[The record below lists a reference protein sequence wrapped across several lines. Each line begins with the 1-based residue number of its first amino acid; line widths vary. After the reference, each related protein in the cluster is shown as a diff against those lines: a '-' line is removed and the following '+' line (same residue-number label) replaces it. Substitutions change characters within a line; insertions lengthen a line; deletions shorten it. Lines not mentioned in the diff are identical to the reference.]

1 METSVC
7 SIRKRERLQR
17 SSWKETRPQ
26 STSRR
31 RRTKCNRPNPI
42 EKAKGIH
49 QKELPRHESIV
60 SGLQKDKVIM
70 RLIQSTCSDEWPSGQ
85 AHEVTKKLNKK
96 FCPTDSIASLQAESD
111 LASIKMKKNEDPS
124 EFHDKLFE
132 VKQRYPSAISDL
144 QVRNAMIR

>member
-1 METSVC
+1 M
-7 SIRKRERLQR
+7 
-17 SSWKETRPQ
+17 
-26 STSRR
+26 
-31 RRTKCNRPNPI
+31 
-42 EKAKGIH
+42 
-49 QKELPRHESIV
+49 
-60 SGLQKDKVIM
+60 
-70 RLIQSTCSDEWPSGQ
+70 
-85 AHEVTKKLNKK
+85 KKLNKK